1 MKLEAGNILRRVT
14 VALMWAA
21 AAAYIV
27 YAAGAARKHRR
38 EQTVT
43 RIEVTVVDST
53 ANGYL
58 VTGPTVREWIARSGI
73 KTTGQPIGSVDL
85 AALERMIADNGFVDK
100 VRAYVSSSGLLSI
113 EVSQRRPT
121 VRLRFDGYDSYA
133 DGRGQVFPAPRASS
147 LYLPVVTGSYRPPFA
162 SGYSGYLADIVR
174 ERAVQAQAAIDTME
188 HEKFPH
194 YRKHREWRDSLKKYG
209 RQYVSK
215 RIFEDEDAFE
225 ARVAAKRA
233 ENASYRR
240 RYEYRIRR
248 EQQAVERIEAR
259 QTAERNAQKKLEK
272 SYEDF
277 GKLITF
283 VERLEKDEFWRA
295 EIVQI
300 IASATPAGELE
311 VQLVPRS
318 GNFTI
323 LFGTVGVKRDNDEKL
338 ARLMTFYKKG
348 LARTGWSEF
357 RTVNVKY
364 KGQVVCAK

>member
-1 MKLEAGNILRRVT
+1 MSADAGNILRRVT
-14 VALMWAA
+14 VAAMWVAA
-21 AAAYIV
+21 VAYIV
-27 YAAGAARKHRR
+27 FAAGAARKHRQQ
-38 EQTVT
+38 QTVT
-43 RIEVTVVDST
+43 RIEVEVVDST

-73 KTTGQPIGSVDL
+73 KTIGENIGTVDL
-85 AALERMIADNGFVDK
+85 AALERMIADNGFVDE
-100 VRAYVSSSGLLSI
+100 VRAYVTTSGVLNI

-133 DGRGQVFPAPRASS
+133 DGRGEVFPAPRASS

-162 SGYSGYLADIVR
+162 SGYSGYLHDIVN
-174 ERAVQAQAAIDTME
+174 ERAAQSQAAIDTME
-188 HEKFPH
+188 REKYPH
-194 YRKHREWRDSLKKYG
+194 YRKYREWRDSLRKYG

-215 RIFEDEDAFE
+215 HLFESEEAFAE
-225 ARVAAKRA
+225 RVEAKRA

-240 RYEYRIRR
+240 RYEYRIRC
-248 EQQAVERIEAR
+248 EQQAVDRIEAR
-259 QTAERNAQKKLEK
+259 QQAERDAQKKLEK

-277 GKLITF
+277 WKLITF
-283 VERLEKDEFWRA
+283 VERLEKDEFWRS

-300 IASATPAGELE
+300 IASSTPAGELE
-311 VQLVPRS
+311 MQFVPRS
-318 GNFTI
+318 GDFTI
-323 LFGTVGVKRDNDEKL
+323 VFGTVGSRRENDEKL

-348 LARTGWSEF
+348 LGRTGWNEF

>member
-1 MKLEAGNILRRVT
+1 MKIDGGNILRRAT
-14 VALMWAA
+14 VAVMWVAA
-21 AAAYIV
+21 VAYVIF
-27 YAAGAARKHRR
+27 AAGAARQHRR
-38 EQTVT
+38 QQTVT
-43 RIEVTVVDST
+43 RIDVEVVDST

-58 VTGPTVREWIARSGI
+58 ITGPTVRSWIARSGI
-73 KTTGQPIGSVDL
+73 KTIGENIDAVEL
-85 AALERMIADNGFVDK
+85 AAIERMIADNGFVDR
-100 VRAYVSSSGLLSI
+100 VRAYVSSSGVLNI

-133 DGRGQVFPAPRASS
+133 DGHGQVFPAPRASS
-147 LYLPVVTGSYRPPFA
+147 LYLPVVTGSYRPPFP
-162 SGYSGYLADIVR
+162 SDYSGHLSDIVN
-174 ERAVQAQAAIDTME
+174 ERAAQSQAAIDTME

-194 YRKHREWRDSLKKYG
+194 YRKYREWRDSLRRYG

-215 RIFEDEDAFE
+215 RLFENDDAFA
-225 ARVAAKRA
+225 ARVEAKRA
-233 ENASYRR
+233 ENAAYRR

-248 EQQAVERIEAR
+248 EQQAVDRIEAR
-259 QTAERNAQKKLEK
+259 QQAERESQKKLEK

-300 IASATPAGELE
+300 IASSTPAGELE
-311 VQLVPRS
+311 MQLVPRS
-318 GNFTI
+318 GDFTI
-323 LFGTVGVKRDNDEKL
+323 LFGPVGSRRDNDEKL
-338 ARLMTFYKKG
+338 DRLMTFYKKG
-348 LARTGWSEF
+348 LGRTGWSEF

>member
-1 MKLEAGNILRRVT
+1 MRADAGNILRRVT
-14 VALMWAA
+14 VAVMWVAA
-21 AAAYIV
+21 VAYIV

-38 EQTVT
+38 QQTVT
-43 RIEVTVVDST
+43 RIEVAVVDST

-58 VTGPTVREWIARSGI
+58 VTGPTVRSWIARSGI
-73 KTTGQPIGSVDL
+73 KTIGENIDAVEL
-85 AALERMIADNGFVDK
+85 AAIERMIADNGFVDK
-100 VRAYVSSSGLLSI
+100 VRAFVTTSGVLNI

-133 DGRGQVFPAPRASS
+133 DGRGQVFPAPRSSS

-162 SGYSGYLADIVR
+162 SGYSGYITDIVG
-174 ERAVQAQAAIDTME
+174 ERAAQAQAAIDTLE
-188 HEKFPH
+188 REKYPH
-194 YRKHREWRDSLKKYG
+194 YRKYREWRDSLRRYG

-215 RIFEDEDAFE
+215 HLFEDEEAFA
-225 ARVAAKRA
+225 ARVEAKRA

-259 QTAERNAQKKLEK
+259 QQAERDSQKKLEK

-300 IASATPAGELE
+300 IVSSTPAGELD

-318 GNFTI
+318 GDFTI
-323 LFGTVGVKRDNDEKL
+323 LFGAVGPRRENDEKL

-348 LARTGWSEF
+348 LARTGWNEF

>member
-1 MKLEAGNILRRVT
+1 MKIDTGDILRRVT
-14 VALMWAA
+14 VAAMWVA

-27 YAAGAARKHRR
+27 FAADAARKHRR

-43 RIEVTVVDST
+43 RIDVAVVDST

-58 VTGPTVREWIARSGI
+58 VSGPTVRSWIARSGI
-73 KTTGQPIGSVDL
+73 KTIGENIGAVDL

-100 VRAYVSSSGLLSI
+100 VRAFVTSSGVLNI

-133 DGRGQVFPAPRASS
+133 DGRGQVFPAPRQSS

-162 SGYSGYLADIVR
+162 ADYSGYLSDVVGA
-174 ERAVQAQAAIDTME
+174 RAEQSQAAIDTME
-188 HEKFPH
+188 REKYPH
-194 YRKHREWRDSLKKYG
+194 YRKYREWRDSLRKYG

-215 RIFEDEDAFE
+215 HLFEDEDAFA
-225 ARVAAKRA
+225 ARVEAKRA

-248 EQQAVERIEAR
+248 EQQAVDRIEAR
-259 QTAERNAQKKLEK
+259 QQAEREAQKKLEK

-283 VERLEKDEFWRA
+283 VERLERDDFWRA

-300 IASATPAGELE
+300 IASSTPAGELE
-311 VQLVPRS
+311 MQLVPRS
-318 GNFTI
+318 GDFTI
-323 LFGTVGVKRDNDEKL
+323 LFGPVGSRRDNDEKL
-338 ARLMTFYKKG
+338 DRLMTFYKKG
-348 LARTGWSEF
+348 LGRTGWNEF

>member
-1 MKLEAGNILRRVT
+1 MNIDGGNILRRVT

-21 AAAYIV
+21 AAAYILF
-27 YAAGAARKHRR
+27 AAGAARKHRQQ
-38 EQTVT
+38 QTVE

-58 VTGPTVREWIARSGI
+58 VSGPTVRSWIARSGI
-73 KTTGQPIGSVDL
+73 KTTGEKIGEVDL
-85 AALERMIADNGFVDK
+85 AALERMIADNGFVDR
-100 VRAYVSSSGLLSI
+100 VRAYVTSAGVLKI

-133 DGRGQVFPAPRASS
+133 DGRGQVFPAPRQSS

-162 SGYSGYLADIVR
+162 ADYSGYTNRILQR
-174 ERAVQAQAAIDTME
+174 RAEESQAAIDTME
-188 HEKFPH
+188 REKFPH
-194 YRKHREWRDSLKKYG
+194 YRKYREWRDSLRKYG

-215 RIFEDEDAFE
+215 RIFEGEEEFE

-233 ENASYRR
+233 ENAAYRR

-248 EQQAVERIEAR
+248 EQQAIERIENR
-259 QTAERNAQKKLEK
+259 QQEERISQKKLEK
-272 SYEDF
+272 NYEDF

-283 VERLEKDEFWRA
+283 VERLEKDDFWRS
-295 EIVQI
+295 EVVQI
-300 IASATPAGELE
+300 IVSSTPAGELD

-318 GNFTI
+318 GDFTI
-323 LFGTVGVKRDNDEKL
+323 LFGPVGSRHDNDEKL

-348 LARTGWSEF
+348 LGRTGWDEF

>member
-1 MKLEAGNILRRVT
+1 MNIDGGNILRRVT
-14 VALMWAA
+14 VALMWVAA
-21 AAAYIV
+21 VAYIV
-27 YAAGAARKHRR
+27 YAAGAVRKHRK

-43 RIEVTVVDST
+43 RIEVAVVDST

-73 KTTGQPIGSVDL
+73 KTVGENIETVDL
-85 AALERMIADNGFVDK
+85 AALERMIADNGFVDRVK
-100 VRAYVSSSGLLSI
+100 AYVSSSGVLSI

-147 LYLPVVTGSYRPPFA
+147 LYLPVVTGSYRPPFT
-162 SGYSGYLADIVR
+162 SGYSGYLTDVVS
-174 ERAVQAQAAIDTME
+174 ERAVRAQAVIDTLE
-188 HEKFPH
+188 REKFPH
-194 YRKHREWRDSLKKYG
+194 YRKHREWRDSLKRYG

-215 RIFEDEDAFE
+215 HIFEDEDAFE

-240 RYEYRIRR
+240 RYEYRIRC

-259 QTAERNAQKKLEK
+259 QQAERDAQKKLGK

-283 VERLEKDEFWRA
+283 VERLEKDEFWRS

-300 IASATPAGELE
+300 IASTTPAGELE
-311 VQLVPRS
+311 VQLIPRS
-318 GNFTI
+318 GDFTI
-323 LFGTVGVKRDNDEKL
+323 LFGSVGAKRDNDEKL

-348 LARTGWSEF
+348 LARTGWNGY

-364 KGQVVCAK
+364 KGQIVCAK